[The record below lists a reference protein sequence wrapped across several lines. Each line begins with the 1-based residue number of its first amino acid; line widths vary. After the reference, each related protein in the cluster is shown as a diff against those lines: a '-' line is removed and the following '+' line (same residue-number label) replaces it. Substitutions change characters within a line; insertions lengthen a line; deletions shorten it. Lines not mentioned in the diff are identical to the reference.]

1 MKTIRFQI
9 EADNNNVFY
18 EDINFG
24 DEVTPSEMNQYL
36 INWILEHGIQI
47 YWTEV
52 SDKEDEKCH

>member
-18 EDINFG
+18 EDIHFG
-24 DEVTPSEMNQYL
+24 DEVIPSEINQYL

-47 YWTEV
+47 YWTDV
-52 SDKEDEKCH
+52 SDKED

>member
-1 MKTIRFQI
+1 MKRIRFQI

-18 EDINFG
+18 EDIHFG
-24 DEVTPSEMNQYL
+24 DEVTPSEINQYL

-52 SDKEDEKCH
+52 SDKEGAKCH